1 MYKQAIICLK
11 IRFRISLPKLVGCKI
26 ILLLGEEFCYNRNL
40 AELLQ
45 PACGDI
51 ISAIFG
57 SRNSSIA
64 FALSKNSHQNNLEKG
79 LVQACKIGHF
89 GAIKTLVHAG
99 AINFD
104 QGLETACVY
113 GGKKIIR
120 ALLKTDIKNYKPA
133 MRAACS
139 AGRISVIWKFKQL
152 GVIEPCMCDCNR
164 LCE

>member
-57 SRNSSIA
+57 
-64 FALSKNSHQNNLEKG
+64 QNNLEKG